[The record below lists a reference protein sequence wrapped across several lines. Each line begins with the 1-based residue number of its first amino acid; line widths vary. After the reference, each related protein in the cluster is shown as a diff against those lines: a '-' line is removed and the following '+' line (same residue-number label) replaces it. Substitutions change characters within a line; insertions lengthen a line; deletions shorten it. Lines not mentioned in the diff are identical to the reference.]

1 MILDKVKAT
10 LIVLYG
16 FLLNS
21 RMQTN
26 KDRKQ
31 KKLTKEGHNDD
42 PKQLSLVVLS
52 SFGRKLICHFSYYT
66 SYEG

>member
-1 MILDKVKAT
+1 MILDEIKAT
-10 LIVLYG
+10 LIVLFG

-42 PKQLSLVVLS
+42 PKQLSLVVLA
-52 SFGRKLICHFSYYT
+52 SFGSLFIFY
-66 SYEG
+66 